1 MRPFPGVWGGGTKVW
16 GRETFFQKKAFHL
29 LRWGG
34 GGRQIHG
41 GTNDQIMPRGDGGLQ
56 NAFSTILNTVSNWT
70 GTHNHL

>member
-1 MRPFPGVWGGGTKVW
+1 MGKRNFFP
-16 GRETFFQKKAFHL
+16 KKSFSFAAL
-29 LRWGG
+29 GGG